1 MRIPQWQT
9 LAAISVVLAS
19 LLLALLFVHSRTLD
33 ARGRSLLAIVVYA
46 RDRRCGVDHLRL
58 LAAVPHDRAAC

>member
-19 LLLALLFVHSRTLD
+19 LLLGLLYVHSRTLGT
-33 ARGRSLLAIVVYA
+33 RGRSLLAIVVYA
-46 RDRRCGVDHLRL
+46 PRPRAVLDHLRL
-58 LAAVPHDRAAC
+58 FAAVPHADAAC